1 MRLRQLADANDPWP
15 GLVQDIF
22 NNREMND
29 GADVIAIEMPYR
41 AEDAAIVPVT
51 LRTKLPAGDSRRV
64 LRITLVI
71 DQNPAPMAAKF
82 ELGPDANVSEIS
94 TRVRVNNYTDVHAV
108 AELSDG
114 KLYMA
119 KTYVKASGGC
129 SAPAAKNADEA
140 RSRLGQMRYRQFAR
154 PGQGPAS
161 GAREAQIMIG
171 HPSNSGLQMDQVTQL
186 YMPAFFVD
194 QLRLWQDDSL
204 VLAMEGGISISEDPN
219 IRFTYVSN
227 GAKRFR
233 AEARDTDGHIIPE
246 RMEDRRLQH
255 VKRDIGL
262 GRFDPRPLLEASHFG
277 FGLRTPEIVERAC
290 RLFGGAELA
299 AHITANLRHAQHGF
313 GRDIAL
319 IGQQRCDD
327 VDRTGALFDRL
338 PRLAIRFHAA
348 EDVFRPRRSRV
359 VVDFLGSRGHGR
371 RHDQGERGDNSSYQ
385 SDTHHRLPPAAKRGS
400 YAMTAPLKRKRS
412 SKRLEAR

>member
-1 MRLRQLADANDPWP
+1 MSGYRFRLFGLAGLLGVLLGAPLALAAAPDPNDPWP
-15 GLVQDIF
+15 SLVQDIF
-22 NNREMND
+22 NNRAMND
-29 GADVIAIEMPYR
+29 GADIIAIEMPYR

-51 LRTKLPAGDSRRV
+51 LRNKLPPGDSRRV

-71 DQNPAPMAAKF
+71 DQNPAPLAAKF

-129 SAPAAKNADEA
+129 SAPAAKTADDA
-140 RSRLGQMRYRQFAR
+140 KSRLGQMRYRQFAR

-186 YMPAFFVD
+186 YTPAFFVD
-194 QLRLWQDDSL
+194 QLRIWQDDSL

-219 IRFTYVSN
+219 LRFTYVSN

-233 AEARDTDGHIIPE
+233 AEARDTEGH
-246 RMEDRRLQH
+246 
-255 VKRDIGL
+255 
-262 GRFDPRPLLEASHFG
+262 
-277 FGLRTPEIVERAC
+277 
-290 RLFGGAELA
+290 
-299 AHITANLRHAQHGF
+299 
-313 GRDIAL
+313 
-319 IGQQRCDD
+319 
-327 VDRTGALFDRL
+327 
-338 PRLAIRFHAA
+338 
-348 EDVFRPRRSRV
+348 VFRNEWKI
-359 VVDFLGSRGHGR
+359 D
-371 RHDQGERGDNSSYQ
+371 DSS
-385 SDTHHRLPPAAKRGS
+385 
-400 YAMTAPLKRKRS
+400 M
-412 SKRLEAR
+412 

>member
-1 MRLRQLADANDPWP
+1 MPGRRFRLLCIASVLCIATALGIMLSAHVAPAATPKANDPWP

-22 NNREMND
+22 NNRPMND
-29 GADVIAIEMPYR
+29 GAEVIGIEMPYR

-51 LRTKLPAGDSRRV
+51 LRTRLSPDDSRRV

-82 ELGPDANVSEIS
+82 ELGPDANVTEIS

-114 KLYMA
+114 KLYVT

-129 SAPAAKNADEA
+129 SAPAARNADEA

-154 PGQGPAS
+154 PGQGPSS

-171 HPSNSGLQMDQVTQL
+171 HPSHSGLQMDQVTQL
-186 YMPAFFVD
+186 YIPAFFVNE
-194 QLRLWQDDSL
+194 LRLWQDDSL

-233 AEARDTDGHIIPE
+233 AEAKDTEGHVFQKEWKI
-246 RMEDRRLQH
+246 
-255 VKRDIGL
+255 
-262 GRFDPRPLLEASHFG
+262 
-277 FGLRTPEIVERAC
+277 
-290 RLFGGAELA
+290 
-299 AHITANLRHAQHGF
+299 
-313 GRDIAL
+313 
-319 IGQQRCDD
+319 DD
-327 VDRTGALFDRL
+327 SG
-338 PRLAIRFHAA
+338 I
-348 EDVFRPRRSRV
+348 
-359 VVDFLGSRGHGR
+359 
-371 RHDQGERGDNSSYQ
+371 
-385 SDTHHRLPPAAKRGS
+385 
-400 YAMTAPLKRKRS
+400 
-412 SKRLEAR
+412 